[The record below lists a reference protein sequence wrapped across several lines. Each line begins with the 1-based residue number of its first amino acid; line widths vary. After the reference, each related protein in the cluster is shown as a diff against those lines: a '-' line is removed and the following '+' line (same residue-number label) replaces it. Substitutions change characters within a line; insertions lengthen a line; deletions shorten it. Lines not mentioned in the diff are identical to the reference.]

1 MGKQSFKK
9 LVETSDDKFSIFM
22 DKNTLAESN
31 ISVADFLDLINIFLD
46 DEQKALLVES
56 EHINNSSSYIKT
68 SIISSI
74 SDDTIKLGLLS
85 NSNITSDF
93 ENWHI
98 KDLIESL
105 NENSKMQILLDSN
118 FIDKYKMEG
127 YEISDIISRFTD
139 ENKLYLLSNR
149 SLIEEQLQLKDFKIA
164 TIISS
169 LQNEESKLNMID
181 NYSFSKYII
190 KDIINTFSDDSIK
203 NVVLENKYDF
213 NNYDMTSL
221 ISSMDV
227 NFISDFISENK
238 EFLLQNDIS
247 PYNIVNYFD
256 TEKQLNF
263 MEKLEDSSLSL
274 RRKETNSSDLQH

>member
-1 MGKQSFKK
+1 MSEQSFKK

-105 NENSKMQILLDSN
+105 NENSKMQILLDST